1 MNPHSPNRGFG
12 PSQNQTQRR
21 SYKKKRE
28 EECKR
33 SWKTAEWQ
41 KNRDLFLANKYCAWH
56 GPPVEATVP
65 HHPRKCKTEAEYLS
79 LKGCIP
85 LCQTCHYAAKLRM
98 RLCPVCKKHYFKPK
112 HGRRKICWE
121 CFIKTPKG
129 QQVKEH
135 YDKHPNGRPAR
146 RFASSEPASTCHAPE
161 SEPRF
166 KKMEKGVED
175 VQEGKE
181 EAKED
186 NEEAEENRVQL
197 SFLLLN
203 HAPTMRERLNFS
215 ASGLIGKNGDGF
227 V

>member
-12 PSQNQTQRR
+12 PSQDRTQRR
-21 SYKKKRE
+21 SYKKKHE

-85 LCQTCHYAAKLRM
+85 LCQACHYAAKLRM
-98 RLCPVCKKHYFKPK
+98 RLCPVCKEHYFKPK
-112 HGRRKICWE
+112 RGRRKICWE

-129 QQVKEH
+129 QQVKEY
-135 YDKHPNGRPAR
+135 YDKRPNRRLCSPVCVPGTSADLSCAR
-146 RFASSEPASTCHAPE
+146 ERATVQ
-161 SEPRF
+161 
-166 KKMEKGVED
+166 KMEKGVED
-175 VQEGKE
+175 IQEGKE
-181 EAKED
+181 EAKEAD
-186 NEEAEENRVQL
+186 EEAEENRV
-197 SFLLLN
+197 
-203 HAPTMRERLNFS
+203 
-215 ASGLIGKNGDGF
+215 
-227 V
+227 